1 MSYLRFSPEE
11 YRIISRL
18 AQELP
23 LSGAGLPALKHFL
36 VAYLPLDRLD
46 LTMRISRL
54 DNRQMRLLYE
64 HLKNE
69 REDDVGADGKHLF
82 TAEEMDTVAEACAY
96 VISPPRFLRYFRASL
111 VEHLRDT
118 YPELARK
125 ITRLSARQFERL
137 YEQVKGRKK
146 GSA

>member
-11 YRIISRL
+11 YQIISRL
-18 AQELP
+18 AQEIP
-23 LSGAGLPALKHFL
+23 LSGDDPHALKHFL

-54 DNRQMRLLYE
+54 DNGQMRLLHE

-69 REDDVGADGKHLF
+69 RKDGAGADGKHHF
-82 TAEEMDTVAEACAY
+82 TAEEMDAVAEACASL
-96 VISPPRFLRYFRASL
+96 VSPTRFLRYFRTSL
-111 VEHLRDT
+111 VDHLRDI

-125 ITRLSARQFERL
+125 IARLSERQFERL
-137 YEQVKGRKK
+137 YEQVKRRKK
-146 GSA
+146 DSA

>member
-11 YRIISRL
+11 YGIISRL
-18 AQELP
+18 AQEIP
-23 LSGAGLPALKHFL
+23 LSGADLPALKHFL
-36 VAYLPLDRLD
+36 VAYLPLHRLD

-69 REDDVGADGKHLF
+69 RKDAAADGRTLF
-82 TAEEMDTVAEACAY
+82 TEAEMDTVAEACASL
-96 VISPPRFLRYFRASL
+96 VAPTRFLRFFRSAL
-111 VEHLRDT
+111 VDHLRDDYT
-118 YPELARK
+118 ELARK
-125 ITRLSARQFERL
+125 IARLSERQFERL
-137 YEQVKGRKK
+137 YEQIKGRRK

>member
-1 MSYLRFSPEE
+1 MSYLRFYPEE

-18 AQELP
+18 AQEIP
-23 LSGAGLPALKHFL
+23 LSGADLPALKHFL

-54 DNRQMRLLYE
+54 DNRQMRLLYD

-69 REDDVGADGKHLF
+69 SKDAAGTDGKLVF
-82 TAEEMDTVAEACAY
+82 TEEEMDTVAEACAS
-96 VISPPRFLRYFRASL
+96 VVSPTRFLRYFRASL
-111 VEHLRDT
+111 VEHLRDV

-125 ITRLSARQFERL
+125 IARLSGRQFERL